1 MPNIVVK
8 HKLFYSYKLIYPE
21 ATATARALKRQQH
34 LDHQLI
40 CLFVRVNAE
49 IIQDIIL
56 GRPLASFILAVFWW
70 LVRPSVLSAISS
82 AVEQPSLSLSLC
94 CLRPTAPIKVTIPAA
109 LQPLTFIR
117 NRLLGIFYMG
127 GLNCHS
133 QVASSGRSD

>member
-70 LVRPSVLSAISS
+70 SVRPSSPRFRPQWSNPLSPSPS
-82 AVEQPSLSLSLC
+82 AVYG
-94 CLRPTAPIKVTIPAA
+94 LR
-109 LQPLTFIR
+109 LQ
-117 NRLLGIFYMG
+117 
-127 GLNCHS
+127 
-133 QVASSGRSD
+133 